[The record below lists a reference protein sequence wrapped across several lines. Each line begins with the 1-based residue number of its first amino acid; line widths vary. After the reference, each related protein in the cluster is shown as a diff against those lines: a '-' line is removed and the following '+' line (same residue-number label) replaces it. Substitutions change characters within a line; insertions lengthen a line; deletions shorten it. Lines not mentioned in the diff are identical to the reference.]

1 MPPKLAVS
9 IGQKTDKGAK
19 SINQDCHGA
28 YLPDE
33 PLLTGKGIA
42 IALADGISSSKV
54 SHVAS
59 ESAIKTFLEDY
70 YCTSETW
77 SVRTSAERVLN
88 AVNAWLYAQTRR
100 GPSRYD
106 SDSGYICTL
115 SALVFK
121 ATNAYL
127 FHIGDSRIYRL
138 RDHTLEQLTTDHRV
152 VVSSEESHLSRALGY
167 EEHLEID
174 HRTFPLQVGDVFV
187 LATDGVYEWLDAKT
201 IINLLGS
208 SSPDLDGVAEELVRL
223 ARARG
228 SDDNLTVQIVRIEQL
243 PAHDALKTL
252 QDWSDLPPAP
262 PLEPRM
268 LFEGYRIL
276 RQLHGSSRSHI
287 YLAEDMDSGDSVAI
301 KTPSVDMRDDPEYLE
316 RFVLEEWIARR
327 LNSAYVLKPIPSGRQ
342 RNYIYVVTEY
352 IEGQTLAQWM
362 ADNPAPDVET
372 VRRIVEQ
379 IARGLMAFH
388 RLEMLHQ
395 DLRPN
400 NIMID
405 VHGTVKIIDFGATR
419 VSGLIEADASRKP
432 ADILGTMQY
441 TAPEYFLGETPTP
454 RADLFSLSVI
464 AYQMLSGKLPYG
476 TQIAKIR
483 TRSAL
488 KKLKY
493 QSVLDDTRAIPA
505 WIDAALSK
513 ALNPDP
519 WQRYEELSEFL
530 QDLRQ
535 PNPALLNRRP
545 TPLIE
550 RNPLL
555 FWKALSGLLFLAVL
569 ILLGLRR

>member
-1 MPPKLAVS
+1 MPPKLTVS
-9 IGQKTDKGAK
+9 IGQKTDQGTK

-33 PLLTGKGIA
+33 PQLTSKGIA
-42 IALADGISSSKV
+42 VALADGISSSKV
-54 SHVAS
+54 SHIAS

-88 AVNAWLYAQTRR
+88 AINAWLYAQTRK

-121 ATNAYL
+121 ATSAYL

-138 RDHTLEQLTTDHRV
+138 RGKTLEQLTTDHRV

-174 HRTFPLQVGDVFV
+174 HRSFPLQVDDIFV

-201 IINLLGS
+201 MIDILS
-208 SSPDLDGVAEELVRL
+208 SVDQDLDAAAQTLIDM
-223 ARARG
+223 AQARG
-228 SDDNLTVQIVRIEQL
+228 SDDNLTLQLVRIDQL
-243 PAHDALKTL
+243 PDHDALSPL
-252 QDWSDLPPAP
+252 PDWSDLPPAP

-268 LFEGYRIL
+268 LFEGYKIL

-287 YLAEDMDSGDSVAI
+287 YLAEDQESGERVVI
-301 KTPSVDMRDDPEYLE
+301 KTPSVDMREDPGYLE

-327 LNSAYVLKPIPSGRQ
+327 LNSAYVLKPSPTVRQ

-362 ADNPAPDVET
+362 TDNPAPDLET
-372 VRRIVEQ
+372 IRSIIEQ
-379 IARGLMAFH
+379 VARGLMAFH

-405 VHGTVKIIDFGATR
+405 VHGTAKIIDFGATR
-419 VSGLIEADASRKP
+419 VSGLVEASASRNP
-432 ADILGTMQY
+432 PDILGTLQY

-454 RADLFSLSVI
+454 RADLFSLAVI

-476 TQIAKIR
+476 TQVSKVR
-483 TRSAL
+483 TRAAL

-493 QSVLDDTRAIPA
+493 QSVLDDSKAIPA
-505 WIDAALSK
+505 WLDAPLAK
-513 ALNPDP
+513 ALHPDP

-530 QDLRQ
+530 HDLRQ
-535 PNPALLNRRP
+535 PNPVLLNQRP

-550 RNPLL
+550 RDPLL
-555 FWKALSGLLFLAVL
+555 FWKGLSALLFGVV
-569 ILLGLRR
+569 ILLLALHH